1 MPANLYTHTTRAQFE
16 QIMALR
22 LAETASTPFVRF
34 VADEIDLALTEA
46 LRTFSALTGMW
57 QTTQVQ
63 LVTAGTQ
70 FIDLPALFPA
80 LRGYNVLD
88 RDLVG
93 MIQYALLEPKNTSGW
108 SGSTQFSL
116 ALVTQALQRRRD
128 QFLLE
133 TGCRV
138 TRHAP
143 IPDAPGTIDP
153 AAGGEVALDQQIIDV
168 RRAAWTT
175 SDDKTSPLVA
185 SSNWSLRG
193 FSATWNLSPGV
204 PRTYAYNQYAPSVLQ
219 LGPPNADIGTLD
231 LLTVDTGAT
240 LDPTV
245 GVLLGV
251 PDDYTPFIKWGA
263 LADLLSADGPGRDF
277 ARASHCESMYQL
289 GVEAVK
295 ASAVL
300 IDARFND
307 RIVQFS
313 SVFSLD
319 SYPTMAY
326 WQNRTGTP
334 QVVAPVGLN
343 LVAIALPPA
352 ADTAM
357 TVTIATNAPIP
368 AAPGDY
374 IQVPREYLDLFVG
387 YVEHLVMFK
396 IAGREWGA
404 TQPLAQAF
412 FAAAQARN
420 QRLAAVSVFEDDQRM
435 FTQAQERAKPRRDQP
450 PGKPKEAAQ

>member
-1 MPANLYTHTTRAQFE
+1 MPNTYTHTTRAQFE

-22 LAETASTPFVRF
+22 LAETASAPFVRF
-34 VADEIDLALTEA
+34 VADEIDLALIEA

-57 QTTQVQ
+57 QTSQAQ
-63 LVTAGTQ
+63 LVVAGTQ
-70 FIDLPALFPA
+70 FIDLPTLFPA

-88 RDLVG
+88 QDLVG
-93 MIQYALLEPKNTSGW
+93 AIQYALLEPKNVSGW
-108 SGSTQFSL
+108 PGSTQFSL

-128 QFLLE
+128 QFLLD
-133 TGCRV
+133 TGCV
-138 TRHAP
+138 ATRHAP
-143 IPDAPGTIDP
+143 IPAAPGVIDP
-153 AAGGEVALDQQIIDV
+153 ADGGEVPIDQQIIDI

-175 SDDKTSPLVA
+175 SDGSKTSPLMSA
-185 SSNWSLRG
+185 SNWSLRG
-193 FSATWNLSPGV
+193 FSATWNLSPGL
-204 PRTYAYNQYAPSVLQ
+204 PRTYAYNQYAPSILQ
-219 LGPPNADIGTLD
+219 LGPPNADTGTLD
-231 LLTVDTGAT
+231 LLTVDTGAA

-245 GVLLGV
+245 GILVGV

-313 SVFSLD
+313 SMFSLD
-319 SYPTMAY
+319 TSPTMAY
-326 WQNRTGTP
+326 WQNRTGAP
-334 QVVAPVGLN
+334 QVIASVGLN

-352 ADTAM
+352 ADTSMA
-357 TVTIATNAPIP
+357 VVISTNAPIP

-374 IQVPREYLDLFVG
+374 IQVPREYMDLFVG
-387 YVEHLVMFK
+387 YVEHLIMFK

-404 TQPLAQAF
+404 TQSLAQAF
-412 FAAAQARN
+412 FSAAQARN
-420 QRLAAVSVFEDDQRM
+420 QRLAAISVFEDDQRI
-435 FTQAQERAKPRRDQP
+435 FTQVQEHAKPRRDQP
-450 PGKPKEAAQ
+450 PAKTQEVAQ